1 MCVDLI
7 IGVASILLQVQ
18 GERGSM
24 IYFFLVF
31 SALFYKYP
39 DNSTEGLALRSLSNR
54 MESTQFPNYYNSLQN
69 TMVIFYF
76 YCL

>member
-18 GERGSM
+18 GEIDSM

-31 SALFYKYP
+31 NALFYKYP

-54 MESTQFPNYYNSLQN
+54 MVSTQFPNYYNSLQN
-69 TMVIFYF
+69 TTVIFYF